1 MILLDYWLFG
11 RTVLVNDEAALA
23 GGGSSL
29 TRAVMTDTIIRP
41 KSENLTGFY
50 SHTSY

>member
-23 GGGSSL
+23 GGSSL
-29 TRAVMTDTIIRP
+29 TRAVLTDTIIIP